1 MQRNDTNDDSHS
13 LRLKKSDRSSVED
26 DLDNRLK
33 KEVHTYDLVVPPL
46 QHTQIPYLFIGIA
59 NQQSI
64 LCSDEHVNVTSW
76 TLRRPAEPIID
87 TEKTT
92 EIFLRLVSEYIQCIF
107 NESVRLFEN
116 LYQSNRRGIR

>member
-59 NQQSI
+59 NQQTI

-87 TEKTT
+87 NEKST
-92 EIFLRLVSEYIQCIF
+92 EIFLRLVSEFIQWF
-107 NESVRLFEN
+107 
-116 LYQSNRRGIR
+116 